1 MTENARAAI
10 SASRHAV
17 LSTIRDFS
25 TFMVVGVLM
34 IVSLWDVCIAM
45 D

>member
-10 SASRHAV
+10 SASRHAI
-17 LSTIRDFS
+17 LSSIRDFS
-25 TFMVVGVLM
+25 TLMVVDLLM
-34 IVSLWDVCIAM
+34 IVSLWDVCITT